1 MSEFTS
7 REEKEEFLKKAK
19 TDIKKIQADNK
30 EKENCNMINFKPDTG
45 LCELDENKDEEPG
58 KKKYRRGSMILHPDK
73 NPGCKES
80 AEKAFK
86 IVNTSCQPTK
96 VPPDQAPDQAQATPP
111 QDQVVPT
118 WVWGDASL
126 PQYGIIP
133 RNFNQ
138 NLSNDEK
145 QRREEMIE
153 IAKQALNQE
162 Q

>member
-7 REEKEEFLKKAK
+7 QEEKAEFLTKAK
-19 TDIKKIQADNK
+19 TDIKIIKENNK
-30 EKENCNMINFKPDTG
+30 DKENCKMIKFNPDTG
-45 LCELDENKDEEPG
+45 LCGLHENKDEELG

-86 IVNTSCQPTK
+86 IVKTSCQPTQ

-118 WVWGDASL
+118 WVWDGDSQV
-126 PQYGIIP
+126 QYGIIP
-133 RNFNQ
+133 RNLNQ
-138 NLSNDEK
+138 NLSDNEK
-145 QRREEMIE
+145 QRREEMIAN
-153 IAKQALNQE
+153 AKQALNQE